1 MKLLFISLITVL
13 HISLADGIT
22 LQSVFDSAGPG
33 NGYDKHVILMQDEV
47 YTGGLGIYEGDIFID
62 GNGAIIDLQEG
73 SGIWIYA
80 DDAYPASLEIQFCS
94 IINGGYY
101 GLSYG
106 GTATGIINN
115 CNFVRNDMGVK
126 LYDDSYVEIKNSNF
140 IENITYGVGIYSMTP
155 ICNIN
160 FCNTWNNGEAPW
172 MENCPGWG
180 NIWTPWE
187 PEAGLGIIDTNPLF
201 VNLDEWNFNYQSDS
215 PCINAGDPSESDPDG
230 SIRDI
235 GALWF
240 GDETSPGDCNSDGIQ
255 NVIDIVLV
263 INDCILG
270 DNMEC
275 SCGDINQ
282 DGTVNVLD
290 VVSLVNLILSP

>member
-1 MKLLFISLITVL
+1 MYAWAKNGQTYGKSRFFI
-13 HISLADGIT
+13 
-22 LQSVFDSAGPG
+22 
-33 NGYDKHVILMQDEV
+33 NY
-47 YTGGLGIYEGDIFID
+47 
-62 GNGAIIDLQEG
+62 
-73 SGIWIYA
+73 
-80 DDAYPASLEIQFCS
+80 
-94 IINGGYY
+94 
-101 GLSYG
+101 
-106 GTATGIINN
+106 
-115 CNFVRNDMGVK
+115 
-126 LYDDSYVEIKNSNF
+126 SNF

-282 DGTVNVLD
+282 DGTVNILD
-290 VVSLVNLILSP
+290 VVILVNLILSP